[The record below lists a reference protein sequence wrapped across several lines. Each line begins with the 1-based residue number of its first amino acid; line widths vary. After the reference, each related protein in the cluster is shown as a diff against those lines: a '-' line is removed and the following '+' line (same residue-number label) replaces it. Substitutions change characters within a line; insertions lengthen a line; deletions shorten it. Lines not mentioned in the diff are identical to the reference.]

1 MAKATKKKSKKV
13 ASTSSRSPRKT
24 ASARG
29 RKPAKRA
36 AVKKATA
43 KRVARKPVAKKT
55 AKKVVA
61 KGAVAKKAAKKVV
74 AKRAVAKKAAKKVVA
89 KRPVAK
95 KAAKKVVAKKA
106 VGRKTSP
113 PRSAPRRKNLRAP
126 ARNGRPDGAAAFLP
140 DPTAIGHR
148 RVRDDFAEELG
159 EEFVSTATSG
169 ESVDDARDAPVPEE
183 DGGPFVTASARSQ
196 YGSGTD
202 KSNPE
207 DAEREPFPTTHSQ
220 RH

>member
-29 RKPAKRA
+29 RAPAKRA

-43 KRVARKPVAKKT
+43 KRVAKRPLAKKAVGKKA

-61 KGAVAKKAAKKVV
+61 KKAVAKKAAKKVV
-74 AKRAVAKKAAKKVVA
+74 AKRAVAKKAAKRA
-89 KRPVAK
+89 VAK

-106 VGRKTSP
+106 VGRRTSP

-202 KSNPE
+202 ESNPV